1 MINSKHCLLKSL
13 PLRFPPSRLW
23 LLIHA
28 NMNRNVQNEIMNDYE
43 FAIFVIFRNHA
54 SILKKWG
61 WFIIS
66 SYILYICLVVVI
78 EF

>member
-1 MINSKHCLLKSL
+1 
-13 PLRFPPSRLW
+13 
-23 LLIHA
+23 
-28 NMNRNVQNEIMNDYE
+28 MNDYE